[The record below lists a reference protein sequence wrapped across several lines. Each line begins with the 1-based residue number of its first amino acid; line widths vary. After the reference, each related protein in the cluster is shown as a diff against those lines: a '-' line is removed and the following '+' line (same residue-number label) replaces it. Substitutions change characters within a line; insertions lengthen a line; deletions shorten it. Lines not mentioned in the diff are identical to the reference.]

1 MKKFLLI
8 VVISSLLA
16 FPKVNFGQT
25 SPNLGTTSGFALFTA
40 VGAFNNTGAS
50 AVTGDVGTNAGA
62 FNAFPPGTLIG
73 TKHVLDPIST
83 TAATDVAIAYSDLTQ
98 VGTVIGVGLGNGQI
112 LLPGVYQTGAA
123 STLNGNLTLDGQGN
137 PDALFIIRIGGA
149 FATGASSNVILTN
162 SASLCNVYWQIN
174 GKFDLGDAS
183 VFRGTLVADGAI
195 TLLEGSSL
203 LGRGLSKAG
212 AISLNNN
219 TVTNPQV
226 AAAGTITGNATICQG
241 EAGLIY
247 SVTAIS
253 NATGYS
259 WNLPSGATIT
269 QGTNTNSITVD
280 YSTIASS
287 GNITVQGNNSCGTGT
302 LSANFAVT
310 VNPFPT
316 APTVGTITQPTCTL
330 ATGSIVLNGL
340 PATGTWTLTRS
351 PGGTTTTGTGTSSTV
366 SLLAAGTYT
375 FTVTNAS
382 GCISLASANVV
393 INTQPEAPTAPTV
406 GTITQPT
413 CALETGSVV
422 LSGLPAGNWTINPGT
437 VTGSTTST
445 TISGLAAG
453 TYNFTVTNAA
463 LCTSLASVNVIISAA
478 SGAPIVGT
486 ITQPTCELS
495 TGRVV
500 LSGLPAGNWTINPGA
515 ITGST
520 TSTIIAGLVA
530 GTYHFT
536 FTNAAGCTSID
547 YANVVITAAPVV
559 PSAPI
564 VETITQP
571 TCALTTGSVVLS
583 GLPAGNWTINPG
595 AVSGSTASTILAG
608 LVAGSHHFTVTNAAG
623 CTSLASANVVINA
636 VPEAPAA
643 PIVGTITQPT
653 CALTTGTVVLS
664 GLPAG
669 NWTINP
675 GAVTG
680 STTSTTIS
688 GLVAGTYHFTV
699 TNAAVCT
706 SIPSA
711 NVVITAVPEA
721 PAAPIVG
728 TITHPT
734 CVLVTGSVVLSG
746 LPAGNWT
753 INPGSVTGSTTS
765 TTISGLVAGTYHFT
779 VTNAAVCASLASAN
793 VVIAVAPEVPA
804 AIAGADRTIC
814 LNSNTQI
821 GASAVN
827 GNTYKW
833 SSVPAGF
840 TSTLANPT
848 VKPLLTTIYT
858 VVETNSASNCQNTN
872 SVTVSL
878 YTAPDIKT
886 QPADQTVCIDESVSF
901 GVTASGADL
910 TYQWRKGTLALTNG
924 GNISGATS
932 AMLTINHVNVSD
944 AASNYNVLIAG
955 ACSAFETSKNVTLT
969 VNKVPSIS
977 TSVCVGSSV
986 NFSASS
992 TGAGVTYQW
1001 RKGDINL
1008 ADGGN
1013 ISGTTSATLS
1023 INPVNISDASP
1034 NYNVIINGLCSPGGT
1049 PLNIG
1054 LLVNSTLNIVSEPT
1068 NQVVCVDNSATFSV
1082 GTTGSALTYQ
1092 WRKGTISLINGGNIS
1107 GATSATLTINPVNAA
1122 DVASDYN
1129 VVVTGPC
1136 SPIATS
1142 KNVSLSLC
1150 IPTPN
1155 NSIGAG
1161 DAENTVTIYPNPF
1174 TSSIDIKVND
1184 VSKIKGYELKIY
1196 NILGEVVINIPITKD
1211 ITTLKT
1217 GNLSPGIYLYEVN
1230 SNNKTIQTGK
1240 LISGK

>member
-1 MKKFLLI
+1 
-8 VVISSLLA
+8 
-16 FPKVNFGQT
+16 
-25 SPNLGTTSGFALFTA
+25 
-40 VGAFNNTGAS
+40 
-50 AVTGDVGTNAGA
+50 
-62 FNAFPPGTLIG
+62 
-73 TKHVLDPIST
+73 
-83 TAATDVAIAYSDLTQ
+83 
-98 VGTVIGVGLGNGQI
+98 
-112 LLPGVYQTGAA
+112 
-123 STLNGNLTLDGQGN
+123 
-137 PDALFIIRIGGA
+137 
-149 FATGASSNVILTN
+149 
-162 SASLCNVYWQIN
+162 
-174 GKFDLGDAS
+174 
-183 VFRGTLVADGAI
+183 
-195 TLLEGSSL
+195 
-203 LGRGLSKAG
+203 
-212 AISLNNN
+212 
-219 TVTNPQV
+219 
-226 AAAGTITGNATICQG
+226 
-241 EAGLIY
+241 
-247 SVTAIS
+247 
-253 NATGYS
+253 
-259 WNLPSGATIT
+259 
-269 QGTNTNSITVD
+269 
-280 YSTIASS
+280 
-287 GNITVQGNNSCGTGT
+287 
-302 LSANFAVT
+302 
-310 VNPFPT
+310 
-316 APTVGTITQPTCTL
+316 
-330 ATGSIVLNGL
+330 
-340 PATGTWTLTRS
+340 
-351 PGGTTTTGTGTSSTV
+351 
-366 SLLAAGTYT
+366 
-375 FTVTNAS
+375 
-382 GCISLASANVV
+382 
-393 INTQPEAPTAPTV
+393 
-406 GTITQPT
+406 
-413 CALETGSVV
+413 
-422 LSGLPAGNWTINPGT
+422 
-437 VTGSTTST
+437 
-445 TISGLAAG
+445 
-453 TYNFTVTNAA
+453 
-463 LCTSLASVNVIISAA
+463 
-478 SGAPIVGT
+478 
-486 ITQPTCELS
+486 
-495 TGRVV
+495 
-500 LSGLPAGNWTINPGA
+500 
-515 ITGST
+515 
-520 TSTIIAGLVA
+520 
-530 GTYHFT
+530 
-536 FTNAAGCTSID
+536 
-547 YANVVITAAPVV
+547 
-559 PSAPI
+559 
-564 VETITQP
+564 
-571 TCALTTGSVVLS
+571 
-583 GLPAGNWTINPG
+583 
-595 AVSGSTASTILAG
+595 
-608 LVAGSHHFTVTNAAG
+608 
-623 CTSLASANVVINA
+623 
-636 VPEAPAA
+636 
-643 PIVGTITQPT
+643 
-653 CALTTGTVVLS
+653 
-664 GLPAG
+664 AG